1 MINLYINERRV
12 GDVTIL
18 DLKGRTRVGGSTVA
32 LHRSIRS
39 LIQEE
44 KTLILLNLTGV
55 AHIDSAGLGELIA
68 GYVTARAKG
77 GDIKLL
83 KVTETL
89 RELMSVTNLL
99 SVFDVYENEPDALA
113 SFANH
118 VLTVKKPQLFFV

>member
-1 MINLYINERRV
+1 VINLYINERRV

-18 DLKGRTRVGGSTVA
+18 DLKGRPRVGGSTVS
-32 LHRSIRS
+32 LHRSIHS
-39 LIQEE
+39 LIKEE

-55 AHIDSAGLGELIA
+55 THIDSAGLGELIA
-68 GYVTARAKG
+68 SYVTARAKG

-99 SVFDVYENEPDALA
+99 DVFDVYENEPDALA

>member
-1 MINLYINERRV
+1 VINLYINERRV

-55 AHIDSAGLGELIA
+55 AHIDSAGLGELVA